1 MFAMTTPPKVV
12 KLGTPQVRQMPR
24 MRSQSHIVV
33 EFGPEQRRRKVRK
46 RKRRAPGCARG
57 VSQKISRKEKRTKK
71 QASETQKNKRKWERN
86 EAEMLKM
93 REIQKMSKK
102 VVTLKLEKDM
112 SPHGSF
118 TNVHISK

>member
-1 MFAMTTPPKVV
+1 M
-12 KLGTPQVRQMPR
+12 
-24 MRSQSHIVV
+24 H
-33 EFGPEQRRRKVRK
+33 
-46 RKRRAPGCARG
+46 G
-57 VSQKISRKEKRTKK
+57 VSQKISWKEKRTKK
-71 QASETQKNKRKWERN
+71 QASETEKNRRNRERN

-112 SPHGSF
+112 SPHGCF